1 MADIKT
7 HLRELSVAVTAG
19 LLINGTALEVSTLYN
34 SQTFWELAQ
43 SVVGKDISGAENVRS
58 VPAYA
63 GELRDIIQ
71 NGYRLGKAI
80 AEHPHFH
87 FHGGETVRWLGAQT
101 HKGDPIDVQI
111 GPYGFSL
118 KEDSFILE
126 NMGLYKLLNYMTG
139 SDYSRGLHIFT
150 TFAGEEYDQWFAYS
164 WAHLVADLK
173 AHGGWTLEKK
183 QAVSTACLSG
193 DNVILSYDGERSRV
207 PADITTNSQYMRY
220 TSSRTREKVFAKW
233 VRERLPG
240 DPTYLELKKHCSRT
254 AGEQVAELIRSGA
267 RSASLHRFFQVHA
280 QAYYYAKTT
289 AGGVTILRVPG
300 AAEFPNTIRLKDC
313 RCEVPDSQLN
323 IITTFE
329 NVSTHR
335 VLEFRNE
342 CRFSHGQFNGTPEAK
357 MYVVRSTSLTDL
369 YDPI

>member
-19 LLINGTALEVSTLYN
+19 LLINGTALEVSTLYD
-34 SQTFWELAQ
+34 SQTFWKLAQ
-43 SVVGKDISGAENVRS
+43 SVVGKDISGAENLLN
-58 VPAYA
+58 VPIYT

-71 NGYRLGKAI
+71 NGYRLGRTI
-80 AEHPHFH
+80 AGHPHFH
-87 FHGGETVRWLGAQT
+87 FHGGEAVRWLGAQT

-139 SDYSRGLHIFT
+139 SDYPRGLHIFT
-150 TFAGEEYDQWFAYS
+150 TFAGEEYDRWFAYA
-164 WAHLVADLK
+164 WACLVADLS
-173 AHGGWTLEKK
+173 AHGAWALEKG
-183 QAVSTACLSG
+183 QAVSTAWLSG
-193 DNVILSYDGERSRV
+193 DTVILDCNGERSCV
-207 PADITTNSQYMRY
+207 PADIATNSQYMSY
-220 TSSRTREKVFAKW
+220 TSPRTREKVFAKW
-233 VRERLPG
+233 VRERLSG
-240 DPTYLELKKHCSRT
+240 DPIYLELKKHCSRT
-254 AGEQVAELIRSGA
+254 AGEQVAGLIRAGA
-267 RSASLHRFFQVHA
+267 HSASLRRFFQIHA

-289 AGGVTILRVPG
+289 ADGVTILRVPG
-300 AAEFPNTIRLKDC
+300 AADFPKTIRLKDC

-323 IITTFE
+323 IITVFE

-335 VLEFRNE
+335 VLAFRNE